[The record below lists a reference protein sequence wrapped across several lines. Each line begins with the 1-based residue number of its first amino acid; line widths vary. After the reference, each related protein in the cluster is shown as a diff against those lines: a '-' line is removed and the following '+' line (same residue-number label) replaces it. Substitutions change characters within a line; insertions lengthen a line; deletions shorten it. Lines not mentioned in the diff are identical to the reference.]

1 MSCFS
6 LSSLRSRLLLLVL
19 LAVIPALGLTLYTAS
34 EDRQREANHIRE
46 DALRLAQIVSVEEE
60 QLIRGTRQLLVT
72 LAELPQVVREGD
84 PAMCSAFFADLLK
97 QYHRYDNLGAIELDG
112 DVFCSALPT
121 AGPINAADRGYFQ
134 RALQTRDFAIGDYQ
148 IGRITGKP
156 SINFGYP
163 VLDEDGQVQAVVFAA
178 LDLDWLNQREY
189 EVTAQ
194 LPQGLTLT
202 KIDRDGVVLVHEPDP
217 EKWVGQPALETPL
230 AQTVLAQGQGV
241 VEAVGLDGVP
251 GVYAFAPVSSRLYA
265 RDMYVIIGI
274 PEDVAFA
281 EVNRVLARNL
291 AGLGLVAVL
300 ALAAAWAFGDVF
312 ILRQVNAL
320 LQATKRLNG
329 GDLGAR
335 TALPPAQGELGQLA
349 RAFDQMAEALEQR
362 AAERKRAEEA
372 LRRREREIRVIAENV
387 PALFSYVDADGC
399 YRFVNKRYEEW
410 FGVPRTEI
418 VGKHY
423 RQVLGEATYE
433 QIKDRVEAALS
444 GQQVCYED
452 ALPYARAGTRWVFVN
467 YVPDVDDRG
476 KVNGFFAL
484 VTDITERKRA
494 EEALR
499 ESEERYR
506 SLFEGA
512 EDHIFVLDQDFRYV
526 MVNPSALKAG
536 GFTLGDVVGKGPRE
550 TFPEDAEFYLS
561 QYRQVFEAGEPVGF
575 ERELRLPDGAHW
587 FSVTLSPIK
596 DARGRVIALTGISR
610 DITERKQAG
619 EALRESEKR
628 YRQLVETSP
637 DAIFVHSDRK
647 FVFVNP
653 ATIEIFGAAN
663 PEELIGRP
671 IRDIIHPDYWKIIE
685 ERDQHIEQSEE
696 GVGLLEEKLSRLD
709 GTPIYVEAA
718 GTSFTYQGKPAVQV
732 CVRDITERKRAEEA
746 LRQYVERLGILC
758 ETDQAIL
765 AAQSPQAIAQ
775 AALSRITQLVPCQR
789 VGITL
794 FDLEAHQLTVL
805 AAHFTGESRV
815 PAGAHFSLEWFG
827 ADIERLRQGKVQV
840 VEDVLA
846 LPQPA
851 RGLQILQAE
860 GLRSATCV
868 PLISRGELIGS
879 LNLVLDSPGGLA
891 PEYVDIAREV
901 ADSLA
906 VAIQNALLLEQ
917 VHAGRERLQ
926 TLSRRLMEV
935 QEVERR
941 HIARELHDEIGQAL
955 TVMKINLQAV
965 QRLLDTPALAPYLEE
980 SIRTVDRTLQQ
991 VRNLSLDLRPSLLDD
1006 LGLVPALRWYV
1017 DRQAQQAEFSAQF
1030 AADPLEKRLPPD
1042 LEIVCFRIV
1051 QEALTNVTRHAQA
1064 RQVGV
1069 ELRQRGDELQ
1079 LVVRDD
1085 GVGFDVQT
1093 TLNRAA
1099 HGASMGLLGMEERA
1113 LPLGGQVEIKS
1124 APGRG
1129 TEIRARFPL
1138 TLAPSPEEGDEKGD
1152 SP

>member
-1 MSCFS
+1 MKDE
-6 LSSLRSRLLLLVL
+6 RKTKKQLVN
-19 LAVIPALGLTLYTAS
+19 
-34 EDRQREANHIRE
+34 E
-46 DALRLAQIVSVEEE
+46 
-60 QLIRGTRQLLVT
+60 
-72 LAELPQVVREGD
+72 LAELRQRI
-84 PAMCSAFFADLLK
+84 A
-97 QYHRYDNLGAIELDG
+97 EL
-112 DVFCSALPT
+112 
-121 AGPINAADRGYFQ
+121 
-134 RALQTRDFAIGDYQ
+134 
-148 IGRITGKP
+148 
-156 SINFGYP
+156 
-163 VLDEDGQVQAVVFAA
+163 E
-178 LDLDWLNQREY
+178 
-189 EVTAQ
+189 
-194 LPQGLTLT
+194 
-202 KIDRDGVVLVHEPDP
+202 
-217 EKWVGQPALETPL
+217 ALET
-230 AQTVLAQGQGV
+230 
-241 VEAVGLDGVP
+241 
-251 GVYAFAPVSSRLYA
+251 
-265 RDMYVIIGI
+265 
-274 PEDVAFA
+274 
-281 EVNRVLARNL
+281 
-291 AGLGLVAVL
+291 
-300 ALAAAWAFGDVF
+300 
-312 ILRQVNAL
+312 
-320 LQATKRLNG
+320 
-329 GDLGAR
+329 
-335 TALPPAQGELGQLA
+335 
-349 RAFDQMAEALEQR
+349 
-362 AAERKRAEEA
+362 ERKRAEEA

-526 MVNPSALKAG
+526 MVNQSALKAG
-536 GFTLGDVVGKGPRE
+536 GFTLEDVVGKGPRE

-561 QYRQVFEAGEPVGF
+561 QYRQGFEAGEPVEF

-610 DITERKQAG
+610 DITERKRAERALAETEAHLRAVLGSAPITIFATDDQGVFTLSEGKRLEHVGLKPGENVGLSALDLYASLPFVEYTGRVITGQEVVQRVLAG
-619 EALRESEKR
+619 ETVNAVNDLRGVYFDNR
-628 YRQLVETSP
+628 IGP
-637 DAIFVHSDRK
+637 IHDAEGRVVGIVG
-647 FVFVNP
+647 V
-653 ATIEIFGAAN
+653 AT
-663 PEELIGRP
+663 
-671 IRDIIHPDYWKIIE
+671 
-685 ERDQHIEQSEE
+685 
-696 GVGLLEEKLSRLD
+696 
-709 GTPIYVEAA
+709 
-718 GTSFTYQGKPAVQV
+718 
-732 CVRDITERKRAEEA
+732 DITERKRAEEA

>member
-1 MSCFS
+1 MSRFS

-19 LAVIPALGLTLYTAS
+19 LAIIPALGLTLYTAS
-34 EDRQREANHIRE
+34 EDRQREANHIKE

-72 LAELPQVVREGD
+72 LAELPQVRDGD
-84 PAMCSAFFADLLK
+84 STLCSAFFAGLLK

-121 AGPINAADRGYFQ
+121 GGLVNAADRGYFQ

-178 LDLDWLNQREY
+178 LDLDWLNQYEY
-189 EVTAQ
+189 QLTAQ
-194 LPQGLTLT
+194 LPQGSTLT

-251 GVYAFAPVSSRLYA
+251 GVYAFAPVSSTLYA

-300 ALAAAWAFGDVF
+300 ALAAARAFGDMF

-320 LQATKRLNG
+320 LQATKRLSG

-362 AAERKRAEEA
+362 AAERKWAE
-372 LRRREREIRVIAENV
+372 
-387 PALFSYVDADGC
+387 
-399 YRFVNKRYEEW
+399 
-410 FGVPRTEI
+410 
-418 VGKHY
+418 
-423 RQVLGEATYE
+423 
-433 QIKDRVEAALS
+433 
-444 GQQVCYED
+444 
-452 ALPYARAGTRWVFVN
+452 
-467 YVPDVDDRG
+467 
-476 KVNGFFAL
+476 
-484 VTDITERKRA
+484 
-494 EEALR
+494 
-499 ESEERYR
+499 
-506 SLFEGA
+506 
-512 EDHIFVLDQDFRYV
+512 
-526 MVNPSALKAG
+526 
-536 GFTLGDVVGKGPRE
+536 
-550 TFPEDAEFYLS
+550 
-561 QYRQVFEAGEPVGF
+561 
-575 ERELRLPDGAHW
+575 
-587 FSVTLSPIK
+587 
-596 DARGRVIALTGISR
+596 
-610 DITERKQAG
+610 

-653 ATIEIFGAAN
+653 ATVEIFGAAS

-685 ERDQHIEQSEE
+685 KRDQHVEQSEE
-696 GVGLLEEKLSRLD
+696 GVGLLEEKLLRLD
-709 GTPIYVEAA
+709 GTPIYMEAA
-718 GTSFTYQGKPAVQV
+718 GTSFTHQGKPAVQV
-732 CVRDITERKRAEEA
+732 CARDITERKRAEEA

-758 ETDQAIL
+758 EADQAIL

-815 PAGAHFSLEWFG
+815 PAGARFPLEWFG
-827 ADIERLRQGKVQV
+827 ADIERLRQGRVQV

-851 RGLQILQAE
+851 PGLQILQAE
-860 GLRSATCV
+860 GVRSATCV

-891 PEYVDIAREV
+891 SEYVDIAREV
-901 ADSLA
+901 TDSLA
-906 VAIQNALLLEQ
+906 VAIQDARLLEQ
-917 VHAGRERLQ
+917 VRAGHERLQ

-1017 DRQAQQAEFSAQF
+1017 DRQAQQAGFSAQF

-1064 RQVGV
+1064 QQVGV
-1069 ELRQRGDELQ
+1069 ELWQRGDELQ
-1079 LVVRDD
+1079 LIIRDD

-1093 TLNRAA
+1093 TLDRAV

-1113 LPLGGQVEIKS
+1113 LLLGGQVEIKS